1 VSRVFRIVVVVLF
14 VAYALAGVVAAASVF
29 WEPAGT
35 IGITTDYGGNVRAID
50 PGSPADAAGL
60 LAGDRIDLATI
71 PFEERRYV
79 AGVGATIPIGQA
91 VHLGFV
97 RNGAA
102 RNVVL
107 TAVPYRMTTSDRT
120 SLLLECVA
128 SLIFTVVGAALI
140 VLRPTEA
147 TWGFGL
153 YCLLVLPTAAY
164 PFRLPSAATA
174 FALISFY
181 DIVQNVG
188 NIGLLLFALDFPQPI
203 AAPWRLWIRRALPLI
218 FVVLAAMT
226 WYPDIRN
233 LIYGRPAEIENRT
246 LQLAFG
252 VVSALAIF
260 IQWDTYRRTPLGER
274 ERLRWVLAGFG
285 VGLTASYV
293 GNLLEF
299 SSLVPINPPIWLINV
314 LTSLNVLLPLAVA
327 HAVVRHRVLDINF
340 VISRAIV
347 YASLTATLA
356 GVFAVSDWL
365 IGRMLED
372 FRLSLL
378 TDAATSIGIAFAF
391 DALHKRVESWVDGIF
406 FRSRRQAEL
415 RMQQLARVLPQAR
428 AEKVVDD
435 ALAIE
440 ASDALALTSAAIFR
454 LAGEAGFTRV
464 SSAGWLDAQC
474 KSLDDGDLLVLAL
487 RAGTPSVRLAQLPWR
502 RTDVPHGAGAPIVGV
517 AVRARG
523 ELFGVALYGAHP
535 SGGDIDPSELALL
548 ESLAH
553 AAGVAYDE
561 LDAARLREENAAQS
575 SQIGELTARLD
586 ELRRNARLLTG
597 EASS

>member
-1 VSRVFRIVVVVLF
+1 MGRVFRIVIVGLF

-35 IGITTDYGGNVRAID
+35 IGLTTDYGGNVRSVD
-50 PGSPADAAGL
+50 PGSPADTAGL
-60 LAGDRIDLATI
+60 AAGDRIDLSTI
-71 PFEERRYV
+71 PFDERRYV
-79 AGVGATIPIGQA
+79 AGVAATIPIGQT

-97 RNGAA
+97 REGAL
-102 RNVVL
+102 RNVAL
-107 TAVPYRMTTSDRT
+107 TAVRYDMTNGDRT

-128 SLIFTVVGAALI
+128 SLIFILVGAGLI

-153 YCLLVLPTAAY
+153 YCLLVLPTASY
-164 PFRLPSAATA
+164 PFRLPSATTA
-174 FALISFY
+174 FAAISFY
-181 DIVQNVG
+181 DIVQNFG

-203 AAPWRLWIRRALPLI
+203 AAPWRVWIRRALPAI
-218 FVVLAAMT
+218 FIVLSAMT
-226 WYPDIRN
+226 WYPDIEN
-233 LIYGRPAEIENRT
+233 LVLGRPAEIENRV

-252 VVSALAIF
+252 LVSALAIF
-260 IQWDTYRRTPLGER
+260 IQWDTYRRTPLGDR

-299 SSLVPINPPIWLINV
+299 SSLVPIYPPVWLINV

-340 VISRAIV
+340 VISRALV

-356 GVFAVSDWL
+356 GVFALFDWL
-365 IGRMLED
+365 IGRVLED
-372 FRLSLL
+372 FRLSLIA
-378 TDAATSIGIAFAF
+378 DAGTSIGIAFAF
-391 DALHKRVESWVDGIF
+391 DALQKRVEGSVDSIF
-406 FRSRRQAEL
+406 FQSRRKAEL
-415 RMQQLARVLPQAR
+415 RMEKLAHVLPQAR

-435 ALAIE
+435 ALVVE
-440 ASDALALTSAAIFR
+440 SSDALTLTSAAIFR
-454 LAGEAGFTRV
+454 MAGEPGFTRV
-464 SSAGWLDAQC
+464 SSTGWLDGQC
-474 KSLDDGDLLVLAL
+474 RSLDDGDLLVLAL

-502 RTDVPHGAGAPIVGV
+502 RTDVPHGAGTPIVAV

-523 ELFGVALYGAHP
+523 ELFGIALYGAHP

-548 ESLAH
+548 ETLAH

-561 LDAARLREENAAQS
+561 LDAARLREENASQAN
-575 SQIGELTARLD
+575 QIGELTARLD
-586 ELRRNARLLTG
+586 ELRRTRAF
-597 EASS
+597 